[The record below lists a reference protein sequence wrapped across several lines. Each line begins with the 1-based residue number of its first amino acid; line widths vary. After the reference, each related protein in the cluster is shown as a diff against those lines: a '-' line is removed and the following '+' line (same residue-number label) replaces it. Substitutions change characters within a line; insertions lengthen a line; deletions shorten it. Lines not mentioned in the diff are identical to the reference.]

1 MNVNIDRRLIVSG
14 AAAVSFAVIR
24 SVATLAATGTPVGD
38 PPAVE
43 QGGVDSQIWLV
54 AACAVALAV
63 AVIAGRVPAARRPI
77 GAILVMGAAGFGA
90 FLIVIAGVLI
100 SWTDRGDNVLPL
112 FQAGAIATLVVG
124 LVIAAIVL
132 FGWRRKSG
140 TADHD

>member
-14 AAAVSFAVIR
+14 SAAGSFAVVR

-54 AACAVALAV
+54 AAALATLVV
-63 AVIAGRVPAARRPI
+63 AVVVGRVPATRRPI
-77 GAILVMGAAGFGA
+77 GALLVVGASAFGA
-90 FLIVIAGVLI
+90 FLIVVAGVLS
-100 SWTDRGDNVLPL
+100 SWTDRGDNVPPL

-132 FGWRRKSG
+132 FGGRRKSG
-140 TADHD
+140 IANHD